1 MKKTISI
8 LFTIFVLIQTT
19 IFAQTAPSLAVM
31 QIRHLIESAKTD
43 FKDDQGALIQEDK
56 DTKISYYETKKPTA
70 GAQTFI
76 YTSSNPDVTP
86 MYVINYDV
94 KAMDTNML
102 GLMTVIVNQYIDEL
116 NVMVKSGNY
125 TGKDYKDAN
134 GMGVTD
140 IKDKDGNY
148 ILRYQ
153 SNSEKQNIYIY
164 GTKQ

>member
-1 MKKTISI
+1 MKKTISV
-8 LFTIFVLIQTT
+8 LFTIFILLQTN
-19 IFAQTAPSLAVM
+19 IYAQDAPSPAVA
-31 QIRHLIESAKTD
+31 QIRQLIKSAKTD
-43 FKDDQGALIQEDK
+43 FKDDMGTLIQEDK

-76 YTSSNPDVTP
+76 YSSSNPDVTP

-94 KAMDTNML
+94 KAMDTSML
-102 GLMTVIVNQYIDEL
+102 GLLMVIVNQYIDEL

-140 IKDKDGNY
+140 IKDKGGNY